1 MEELGRVVCPGPY
14 LETAVAAQG
23 IQRVGAPAQ
32 QARWLPAIAGGATRE
47 FVIPNS
53 VCGIPSNVASYSMN
67 VAVVPHGA
75 LGFLTLWPS
84 GQPKPL
90 VATLNSIDGR
100 AKSNAAIVPAGSN
113 GAVSVFATD
122 TTDLILDINGYF
134 VAGSFPGALAFYPL
148 TPCRIAD
155 TRNPTDPLGGPSLE
169 AQSTRSF
176 PILASSCGV
185 PPEAEA
191 YSLNLAAVPK
201 GPTLGYITVWPVGQ
215 SQPLVASLNDPTG
228 TVLANAVIISA
239 GPGGAVNVFT
249 SDATDLVIDIN
260 GTFASPRSHW
270 PGVPEPLKE
279 VRGSQFKPGTAR
291 LIMELKRKAG
301 YRIEEG
307 PQGLTVLID
316 APAGPAMAETSP
328 VPKRP
333 IAALPDLHKL
343 LVDALE
349 DAARVIGPAGE

>member
-1 MEELGRVVCPGPY
+1 LALNGF
-14 LETAVAAQG
+14 
-23 IQRVGAPAQ
+23 APITPC
-32 QARWLPAIAGGATRE
+32 RIVDTRTPNGSFGGPAIAGGATRE

-67 VAVVPHGA
+67 VAVVPHGT

-84 GQPKPL
+84 SKPKPL

-100 AKSNAAIVPAGSN
+100 VKSNAAIVPAGSN

-134 VAGSFPGALAFYPL
+134 VAGSFPGVLAFYPL
-148 TPCRIAD
+148 TPCRVAD

-191 YSLNLAAVPK
+191 YSLNLAAVPR

-228 TVLANAVIISA
+228 TVLANAVIR
-239 GPGGAVNVFT
+239 PGG
-249 SDATDLVIDIN
+249 S
-260 GTFASPRSHW
+260 
-270 PGVPEPLKE
+270 
-279 VRGSQFKPGTAR
+279 
-291 LIMELKRKAG
+291 
-301 YRIEEG
+301 
-307 PQGLTVLID
+307 
-316 APAGPAMAETSP
+316 
-328 VPKRP
+328 
-333 IAALPDLHKL
+333 
-343 LVDALE
+343 
-349 DAARVIGPAGE
+349 GECVYL